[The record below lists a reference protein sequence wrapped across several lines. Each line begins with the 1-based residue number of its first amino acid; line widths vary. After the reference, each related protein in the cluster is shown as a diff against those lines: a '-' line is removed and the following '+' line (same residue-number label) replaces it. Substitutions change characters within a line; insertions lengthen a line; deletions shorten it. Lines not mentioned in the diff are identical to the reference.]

1 MKTKTIKIALILITS
16 LALLSVGGVACVG
29 EINAQADEGTESGY
43 PLLVEKFAE
52 RFDLDPD
59 EIHDFFNE
67 LKEERVADAEDR
79 FEEKLDELVEDEK
92 ITEDQKEAILD
103 KKEEL
108 RTFREELEDMTISEA
123 REAMKDIHEELKD
136 WAEENDISLKD
147 FFSKDEAHSFGLRGF
162 MNHRSFFKR

>member
-92 ITEDQKEAILD
+92 D
-103 KKEEL
+103 
-108 RTFREELEDMTISEA
+108 
-123 REAMKDIHEELKD
+123 
-136 WAEENDISLKD
+136 N
-147 FFSKDEAHSFGLRGF
+147 RGPE
-162 MNHRSFFKR
+162 RSNS